1 MIFNK
6 LEKSNIYTSYI
17 QLVFENMEFMIGDI
31 EVRNIIFYDYY
42 ENDISYLL
50 EYQIDELEA
59 YLNGVQIDIND
70 ESIFTHEIWDII
82 SNKINLIMSEYEVV
96 NKAIKTRSD
105 KVNRANN
112 FINNN
117 PILKE
122 IYGM

>member
-6 LEKSNIYTSYI
+6 LEKSDIYTTYI
-17 QLVFENMEFMIGDI
+17 QLAFEDMEFMIDNI
-31 EVRNIIFYDYY
+31 EIKNIIFYDYY

-50 EYQIDELEA
+50 EYQVEELEA

-70 ESIFTHEIWDII
+70 ESTFTYEVWNTIY
-82 SNKINLIMSEYEVV
+82 NKINIIMDKYKVINDHTKASF
-96 NKAIKTRSD
+96 NK
-105 KVNRANN
+105 ANN

-122 IYGM
+122 IYTM